1 VSASGA
7 WLAAAAAE
15 QMTSRPASASAAPA
29 APVRDPLIDDP
40 WVVPTEEVREDLPW
54 LVIVWDDPVN
64 LMTYVVL
71 VLRRVFGFGRE
82 KAERLMLQ
90 VHHEGRAMVASEARE
105 QAELHVAQ
113 LHAYGLLATMERQS

>member
-1 VSASGA
+1 MTPRSASV
-7 WLAAAAAE
+7 
-15 QMTSRPASASAAPA
+15 SAAPA
-29 APVRDPLIDDP
+29 APVLDPLVDDP
-40 WVVPTEEVREDLPW
+40 LHAPAEEVREDLPW

-64 LMTYVVL
+64 LMVYVVM

-90 VHHEGRAMVASEARE
+90 VHNEGRAVVASEARE

-113 LHAYGLLATMERQS
+113 LHGYGLLATMERQS

>member
-1 VSASGA
+1 VSASVA
-7 WLAAAAAE
+7 WLVAAAAE
-15 QMTSRPASASAAPA
+15 RMDLWFASASAAPA
-29 APVRDPLIDDP
+29 APVLDPLIDDP
-40 WVVPTEEVREDLPW
+40 LLVPDDEVREDLPW

-64 LMTYVVL
+64 LMVYVVM

-90 VHHEGRAMVASEARE
+90 VHNEGRAIVASEARE

-113 LHAYGLLATMERQS
+113 LHGYGLLATMERQD

>member
-1 VSASGA
+1 MGPRSG
-7 WLAAAAAE
+7 
-15 QMTSRPASASAAPA
+15 SASAAPA
-29 APVRDPLIDDP
+29 APVLDPLVADPFLAPDDQ
-40 WVVPTEEVREDLPW
+40 VDTDLPW

-64 LMTYVVL
+64 LMVYVVM

-90 VHHEGRAMVASEARE
+90 VHNEGRAIVASEARE

-113 LHAYGLLATMERQS
+113 LHAYGLLATMERQD